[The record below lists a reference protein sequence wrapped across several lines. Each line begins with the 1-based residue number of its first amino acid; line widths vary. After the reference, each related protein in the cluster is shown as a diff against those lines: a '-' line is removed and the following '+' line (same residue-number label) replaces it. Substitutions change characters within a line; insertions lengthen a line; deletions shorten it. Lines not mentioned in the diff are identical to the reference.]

1 MALKSDAQVPQVALS
16 QVLPAALWPR
26 GWRSAQEWPDLSDY
40 NDPEVVWRMSKRY
53 HAGLIISSPDAARV
67 ESMLESYAER
77 FARDFL
83 AVMPPRQSSAEM

>member
-1 MALKSDAQVPQVALS
+1 
-16 QVLPAALWPR
+16 
-26 GWRSAQEWPDLSDY
+26 
-40 NDPEVVWRMSKRY
+40 MSKRY

-67 ESMLESYAER
+67 EAMLDSYAER